1 MFDKATDEQIA
12 RVQHIYPSRKIAAIV
27 WGQEFI
33 PVVVVF
39 EDRSWESFPPIDDE
53 AIEYLLRDL

>member
-1 MFDKATDEQIA
+1 MFDKADEDQVA
-12 RVQHIYPSRKIAAIV
+12 RVQKYYPHRKVEAVI
-27 WGQEFI
+27 WGEQFI